1 MVLEVVE
8 GLSFGSLRLLRVA
21 RVDRVVPTRSKR
33 VVVDELL
40 LTKRLFV
47 LFRDVDVV
55 VLGRLLAM
63 VLAVVLL
70 AMVLLVV

>member
-8 GLSFGSLRLLRVA
+8 GLSFGSLRLLRVP
-21 RVDRVVPTRSKR
+21 RVDRVVPARSQR
-33 VVVDELL
+33 VVVEELL
-40 LTKRLFV
+40 LTKRLFA

>member
-1 MVLEVVE
+1 MLEVVE

-21 RVDRVVPTRSKR
+21 RVDRVVPARSKR

>member
-1 MVLEVVE
+1 MVFEVVE